1 MGARPP
7 GRAGAH
13 LLVQVSKNPKR
24 LMQTTMDVETELFS
38 PMEDR
43 SVLGLKIPNVASEN
57 DGRTILVHVLEFKTS
72 LLKAVEELHIHRDSE
87 KRHEEQI
94 CKLVLEKQEL
104 EWQTESLRNKISRMS
119 NENSESLAAV
129 KKQFQAQIR
138 KMEGEEGK
146 IQLTAELKDK
156 EITSLKEELKLL
168 QLLRYSLEN
177 KLAELEQKLQLQT
190 QLKDSH
196 LNQLGEV
203 ERRFGAVSRQCA
215 VVKQAHEKLEQNV
228 EEAMRINTK
237 LKSINVKQESTI
249 TALQKDVDRLNKQLV
264 TLKVSSVCKPGD
276 EHLQNVLKE
285 QQLQEF
291 QQRLLVETEFN
302 KKLRN
307 ETATERAEKQEV
319 FRSLHHTHCL
329 LQTQTEA
336 LSRAEQE
343 LQTLQEEYQVLK
355 AEHELNQE
363 RTREEQD
370 SLARLRDKHQNSKLD
385 WEKKML
391 QLQKTTEVDQVELK
405 AVKEAYNQLQ
415 EENKRLSAVCLDHNT
430 EDIPN
435 SQNGSKRQ
443 ESQSLES
450 RTVGEINLIKL
461 DVLHE
466 DESLKEDLFSPHND
480 VEPTGRPLKS
490 VPDESTADCQKD
502 REDHD
507 DSRFLKISLQVDR
520 AITHVSTSAEPD
532 ISVSLMSDEI
542 SGLEE
547 ATAMTNQL
555 SNLCA
560 ETDVCDG
567 ETDCN
572 AVDKG
577 CPSNQTRCDADSPT
591 ELSVPETSSVYEV
604 DSDPLALEPKDGT
617 LEQNLCISDV
627 TEPQT
632 SDKHTDSQ
640 RCATSQETKTV
651 CTEIIDNQTAPEFL
665 KSLSQTE
672 DHTNTKRLPEDKTCN
687 ITHVSGDGIVG
698 RPSQWQEATHQETVP
713 FNDALL
719 DLHESKD
726 RFSPPEMI
734 SAQTQSCVSE
744 TVDSAETKLVEF
756 QQLPSVAGALEPSA
770 QSSLHSDSME
780 IISENT
786 DQKDDCASA
795 SWTRTLEV
803 QQSEV
808 DVSSEA
814 VFVHP
819 NITNPNQDSSS
830 ADGFL
835 KDVDHICMTAVGASN
850 HAGYKRYRSSYGWDT
865 FLKNKMNTQAK
876 CADRN
881 VDHSVGNRNSK
892 PSLAL
897 TPSTSCKSEQRTS
910 GFPEFV
916 SPFCA
921 PRFTKK
927 AVMKT
932 PDTPNKRPH
941 QKSNFRGEWNAIKQ
955 SFSEMFTEKESQFL
969 IPYSSTLSGVLASS
983 SVGNGLRQ
991 DGTPTVFT
999 PKLQN
1004 LETETRPVDEG
1015 VTAHSESK
1023 EEQSQSDIV
1032 AQIAKID
1039 ELMSSEGLTP
1049 HKIRKLD

>member
-1 MGARPP
+1 
-7 GRAGAH
+7 
-13 LLVQVSKNPKR
+13 
-24 LMQTTMDVETELFS
+24 MDAETELFS
-38 PMEDR
+38 PD
-43 SVLGLKIPNVASEN
+43 A
-57 DGRTILVHVLEFKTS
+57 
-72 LLKAVEELHIHRDSE
+72 E
-87 KRHEEQI
+87 KRYEEQI

-138 KMEGEEGK
+138 KMEGEKGK

-156 EITSLKEELKLL
+156 EIMSLKEELKLL
-168 QLLRYSLEN
+168 Q
-177 KLAELEQKLQLQT
+177 EQKLQLQT

-215 VVKQAHEKLEQNV
+215 LVKQAHEKLEQNV
-228 EEAMRINTK
+228 EEAMRINKK
-237 LKSINVKQESTI
+237 LTSINVKQESTI
-249 TALQKDVDRLNKQLV
+249 TTLQR
-264 TLKVSSVCKPGD
+264 
-276 EHLQNVLKE
+276 
-285 QQLQEF
+285 
-291 QQRLLVETEFN
+291 ETEFN

-343 LQTLQEEYQVLK
+343 LLTLQEAYQVLK
-355 AEHELNQE
+355 AKHELNQE
-363 RTREEQD
+363 RTRDEQD
-370 SLARLRDKHQNSKLD
+370 HLARLRDKHQNSKLD

-415 EENKRLSAVCLDHNT
+415 EENKRLSAVRLDHNT

-435 SQNGSKRQ
+435 SQNGSKLQ
-443 ESQSLES
+443 ESQTLES
-450 RTVGEINLIKL
+450 RTVSEINLIKL

-466 DESLKEDLFSPHND
+466 VESLKEDLFGPHND
-480 VEPTGRPLKS
+480 VEAMARPLKS

-507 DSRFLKISLQVDR
+507 ESRLREISLQVDR
-520 AITHVSTSAEPD
+520 AITHVSTSAEAD
-532 ISVSLMSDEI
+532 ILVSRMSDEI

-547 ATAMTNQL
+547 VSAMTNQL

-560 ETDVCDG
+560 ETDVCYG

-577 CPSNQTRCDADSPT
+577 CPSNQTRCDLDSPT

-617 LEQNLCISDV
+617 LEQNLCISDL
-627 TEPQT
+627 TGPQT

-672 DHTNTKRLPEDKTCN
+672 DQTNTERLPEDKTCN

-698 RPSQWQEATHQETVP
+698 RPSQWQEAIHQEMVP
-713 FNDALL
+713 FHDALL
-719 DLHESKD
+719 DTHLHESKD
-726 RFSPPEMI
+726 QLPAPEMI
-734 SAQTQSCVSE
+734 SAHSQSRVSE
-744 TVDSAETKLVEF
+744 SVDSAETKLVEF

-770 QSSLHSDSME
+770 LSSLSSDSME
-780 IISENT
+780 IMSENT
-786 DQKDDCASA
+786 VQKDDCASA

-803 QQSEV
+803 QQSEM

-814 VFVHP
+814 VNVHP

-835 KDVDHICMTAVGASN
+835 KDVDHKCMTA
-850 HAGYKRYRSSYGWDT
+850 
-865 FLKNKMNTQAK
+865 
-876 CADRN
+876 
-881 VDHSVGNRNSK
+881 
-892 PSLAL
+892 
-897 TPSTSCKSEQRTS
+897 
-910 GFPEFV
+910 
-916 SPFCA
+916 
-921 PRFTKK
+921 
-927 AVMKT
+927 
-932 PDTPNKRPH
+932 
-941 QKSNFRGEWNAIKQ
+941 
-955 SFSEMFTEKESQFL
+955 ESQFL
-969 IPYSSTLSGVLASS
+969 IPYSSTLSGVPASS

-991 DGTPTVFT
+991 DSTPSVST
-999 PKLQN
+999 PKLQH
-1004 LETETRPVDEG
+1004 LETETRPVDDG
-1015 VTAHSESK
+1015 VAAHSESK
-1023 EEQSQSDIV
+1023 EELSQSDIV

-1039 ELMSSEGLTP
+1039 ELMSSEAVNHVCSALLILPLIEGREDNPCLPTTVKGPPWQAPYVFNSEETRSDHMGTWYSPYVEDVIPVYISVRPATCTRMGHFGCDGGVFRNPILTHMP
-1049 HKIRKLD
+1049 SCISRISIEVSAHKSYSVGCHS

>member
-1 MGARPP
+1 DA
-7 GRAGAH
+7 
-13 LLVQVSKNPKR
+13 
-24 LMQTTMDVETELFS
+24 ETELFS
-38 PMEDR
+38 PMEDK
-43 SVLGLKIPNVASEN
+43 SVLGPKIPNIASEN

-72 LLKAVEELHIHRDSE
+72 LLEAVEELHIHRDAE
-87 KRHEEQI
+87 KRYEEQI

-138 KMEGEEGK
+138 KIEGEKGK

-168 QLLRYSLEN
+168 QLLRYSLEK

-228 EEAMRINTK
+228 EEAMRINKK
-237 LKSINVKQESTI
+237 LTSINVKQESTI
-249 TALQKDVDRLNKQLV
+249 TALKKDVDRLNKELV

-319 FRSLHHTHCL
+319 LRSLHHTHCL

-343 LQTLQEEYQVLK
+343 LLTLQEEYQVLK

-370 SLARLRDKHQNSKLD
+370 SFARLKDTYQNSKLD

-405 AVKEAYNQLQ
+405 AVKEAYNHLQ
-415 EENKRLSAVCLDHNT
+415 EENKRLSAVGLDHK
-430 EDIPN
+430 DIPN
-435 SQNGSKRQ
+435 SQNGSKHQ
-443 ESQSLES
+443 ESQTLES
-450 RTVGEINLIKL
+450 RTVSEINLVKL

-466 DESLKEDLFSPHND
+466 DESLEEDLFSPHND
-480 VEPTGRPLKS
+480 VEPTSRPLKS

-502 REDHD
+502 REDQD
-507 DSRFLKISLQVDR
+507 ESRLLKISLQVDR
-520 AITHVSTSAEPD
+520 AITDVSPSAEPD
-532 ISVSLMSDEI
+532 ISVSRMSDEI

-547 ATAMTNQL
+547 VGAMTNQL

-567 ETDCN
+567 EVDCN

-577 CPSNQTRCDADSPT
+577 FPSNQTRCDADSPT
-591 ELSVPETSSVYEV
+591 ELSVPETRSVYEV

-640 RCATSQETKTV
+640 RCATSQETKTE
-651 CTEIIDNQTAPEFL
+651 CTEILDNQTAPEFL

-672 DHTNTKRLPEDKTCN
+672 DQTNTKRLPEDKTCD
-687 ITHVSGDGIVG
+687 ITHGIVG

-713 FNDALL
+713 FHDAPL
-719 DLHESKD
+719 DTHLHESKD
-726 RFSPPEMI
+726 QFSAPEMI
-734 SAQTQSCVSE
+734 STHSKSCVPE
-744 TVDSAETKLVEF
+744 TVDSPETNLVEF
-756 QQLPSVAGALEPSA
+756 KQLPSVAGALEPSA
-770 QSSLHSDSME
+770 QSILPSDSME
-780 IISENT
+780 IISENK
-786 DQKDDCASA
+786 DQKDDCAFA

-835 KDVDHICMTAVGASN
+835 NDVDHKCMTAVGASN
-850 HAGYKRYRSSYGWDT
+850 HAGYKRYRSSYAWDT
-865 FLKNKMNTQAK
+865 FIKNKMNTQAK
-876 CADRN
+876 YADRN
-881 VDHSVGNRNSK
+881 FDHSVGIRNNK

-897 TPSTSCKSEQRTS
+897 TPSTSSKSEQRTS
-910 GFPEFV
+910 GFPDLEFV

-927 AVMKT
+927 AEMKT

-955 SFSEMFTEKESQFL
+955 SFSEMFAEKESPFL
-969 IPYSSTLSGVLASS
+969 IPYSSTLSGIPASS

-991 DGTPTVFT
+991 DGTPTVST

-1039 ELMSSEGLTP
+1039 ELMSSEGSTP